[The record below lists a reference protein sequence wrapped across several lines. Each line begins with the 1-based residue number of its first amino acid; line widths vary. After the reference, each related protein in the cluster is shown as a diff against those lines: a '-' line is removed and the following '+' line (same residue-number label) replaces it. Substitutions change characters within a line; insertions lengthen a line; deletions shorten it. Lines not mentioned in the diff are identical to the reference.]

1 MTTAEKRAV
10 RAEAA
15 GRYRNLLDHCTPS
28 LPWHLD
34 VWVPGKPV
42 TKGSTTA
49 YAISAPNTKRGMR
62 AVTTAA
68 NDPEQKAWGAHV
80 REAVVTAWGEV
91 SQLGAPTA
99 APVVVWCE
107 FVMPRRASAPKGYTE
122 PHTRKPDTDKL
133 LRMIGDQLTHV
144 VVTDDATT
152 VLMGGVKREAE
163 PDEAPGARIRVCVL
177 AWGGAS

>member
-1 MTTAEKRAV
+1 MSAPTKAE

-15 GRYRNLLDHCTPS
+15 TRYRAVLEHCTPS

-34 VWVPGKPV
+34 IWVHGKPV

-49 YAISAPNTKRGMR
+49 YAIKAPNTKRGMR

-68 NDPEQKAWGAHV
+68 NDPDQKAWGAHV
-80 REAVVTAWGEV
+80 RAGVVEAWSSA

-99 APVVVWCE
+99 APVIVWCE
-107 FVMPRRASAPKGYTE
+107 FVMPRRASAPKGWTE

-144 VVTDDATT
+144 VVTDDATS
-152 VLMGGVKREAE
+152 VMMGGVKREAE
-163 PDEAPGARIRVCVL
+163 PDEAPGVRIRLCVL
-177 AWGGAS
+177 AWGTS

>member
-1 MTTAEKRAV
+1 MTSTTRAE

-15 GRYRNLLDHCTPS
+15 QRYRAVLDRCTPA

-34 VWVPGKPV
+34 VWVPGRPV

-49 YAISAPNTKRGMR
+49 YAIKAPNTKRGMR

-68 NDPEQKAWGAHV
+68 NDPDQKAWGAHV
-80 REAVVTAWGEV
+80 RAAVVEAW
-91 SQLGAPTA
+91 SQVARLGAPTA

-107 FVMPRRASAPKGYTE
+107 FVMPRRASAAKGHTG

-152 VLMGGVKREAE
+152 VTIGGTKREAE

-177 AWGGAS
+177 AWDGAS